1 MCRRDVSG
9 AGTFENIV
17 FFFLLF
23 FINDHP
29 LRFSLGSGILEG
41 RGLPALFV
49 WRCASAMFLALNP
62 KP

>member
-1 MCRRDVSG
+1 MRRRDVSG
-9 AGTFENIV
+9 VGTFANIV
-17 FFFLLF
+17 FFFLLS

-41 RGLPALFV
+41 GGSPALFV
-49 WRCASAMFLALNP
+49 RRCAGAMFLALNP